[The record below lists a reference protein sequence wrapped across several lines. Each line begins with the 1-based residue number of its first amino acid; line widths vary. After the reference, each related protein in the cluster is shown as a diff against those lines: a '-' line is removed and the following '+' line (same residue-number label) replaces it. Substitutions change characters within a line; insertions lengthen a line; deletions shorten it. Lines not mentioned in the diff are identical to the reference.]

1 MRLNY
6 EKCLLE
12 FEKYLAFGQYSADLA
27 AGTAPPTHILE
38 APPAVRPPQ
47 GDCAQRVTLPELNH
61 DSALSAV
68 DIWTEVDLV
77 DSLWDSILT
86 PRLCSLQALLSQA
99 EMLCRTLAVSCLLS
113 TASMTALWLPYLL
126 CALLSPHMSACTCQV
141 FIVSLMAC
149 AGTGFMPGPPA
160 QIQGTRASA
169 RLAAAGPNPFSA
181 AGMLKICCLRL
192 CKAITATYTTKPQ

>member
-61 DSALSAV
+61 ESAVSAV

-77 DSLWDSILT
+77 DSLWDSLST
-86 PRLCSLQALLSQA
+86 PRLCSLHFALQALQSQD
-99 EMLCRTLAVSCLLS
+99 EKLCFALAVSRLLRS
-113 TASMTALWLPYLL
+113 ACMTALWLP
-126 CALLSPHMSACTCQV
+126 
-141 FIVSLMAC
+141 
-149 AGTGFMPGPPA
+149 
-160 QIQGTRASA
+160 
-169 RLAAAGPNPFSA
+169 
-181 AGMLKICCLRL
+181 
-192 CKAITATYTTKPQ
+192 